1 MHTLLNIIG
10 LPTLSTAAEVIVFL
24 HWKTVFRHLYLQN
37 YPFIFQEFIAFGF
50 SNIFSGAFSC
60 FVATT
65 ALSRTAVQESTGG
78 KTQVMT
84 SSYYYC
90 SQVNLILCGAQVSPW
105 DQNSPKMIV
114 LLAYGKPR
122 VS

>member
-1 MHTLLNIIG
+1 M
-10 LPTLSTAAEVIVFL
+10 LPTLSTTAEAIVFF
-24 HWKTVFRHLYLQN
+24 HRKTVFRHLYLQ
-37 YPFIFQEFIAFGF
+37 YYAIIFQEFIAFGL

-84 SSYYYC
+84 SSYWNC
-90 SQVNLILCGAQVSPW
+90 AQVNLILCSAQ
-105 DQNSPKMIV
+105 M
-114 LLAYGKPR
+114 
-122 VS
+122 